1 MPRSAGLSVAPG
13 SAPRQHGRGA
23 PRRAV
28 RSVRRLAWWLAQTTT
43 QNQGDL
49 LPHMAPPRHRPGRR
63 KEPRPGLFKA
73 LRLGDIRSWLLI
85 GAILVI
91 VVVTITWVHQKPPTS
106 PAGHTPTPAPP
117 TSSAGRTPMPTGVPG
132 DWTLKFDGEF
142 NGTSLDTT
150 KWSTGWYGSGIT
162 APANEQENDCYDPAQ
177 VTEGGGVL
185 SLGLI
190 QKTETCGDNEPNA
203 AGLVST
209 AGKFSFTYG
218 FIEARVW
225 LPGVPGHP
233 GEVAN
238 WPGVWADG
246 QNWPQDG
253 EIDIAEGIGGQV
265 CAHLHSAVNPEGI
278 GPGGGT
284 GCPSGTYTDGWHTFA
299 ANWEPG
305 SITYYYDGVDIGRV
319 TSGVTSAPMFLVLD
333 YATLSAAA
341 MPATMKVEYMRVWQ
355 HP

>member
-1 MPRSAGLSVAPG
+1 MLRSAGLSVAAG
-13 SAPRQHGRGA
+13 AAPRRHGGGA
-23 PRRAV
+23 PRLAV
-28 RSVRRLAWWLAQTTT
+28 RSMRRLAWWLAQTTT

-49 LPHMAPPRHRPGRR
+49 LPHMAPPRHRPGPRR
-63 KEPRPGLFKA
+63 EPRPGLFKA
-73 LRLGDIRSWLLI
+73 LRLGDIRSWLI
-85 GAILVI
+85 IAAVLVI
-91 VVVTITWVHQKPPTS
+91 VVVTVTLTHQGPPAS
-106 PAGHTPTPAPP
+106 PVGHTPIPP
-117 TSSAGRTPMPTGVPG
+117 TSSAGHTPMPTGVSG

-162 APANEQENDCYDPAQ
+162 APANEQENDCYNPAQ
-177 VTEGGGVL
+177 VAVGGGVL
-185 SLGLI
+185 SLSLI
-190 QKTETCGDNEPNA
+190 QKSETCGDTEPYA
-203 AGLVST
+203 AGLIST

-218 FIEARVW
+218 LVEARVW
-225 LPGVPGHP
+225 LPGVPGSP

-238 WPGVWADG
+238 WPGIWADG

-278 GPGGGT
+278 GPGGGS
-284 GCPSGTYTDGWHTFA
+284 GCPSGTYTEGWHTFA
-299 ANWEPG
+299 ANWQPG
-305 SITYYYDGVDIGRV
+305 SITYYYDGVDIGSV

-333 YATLSAAA
+333 YAAQGVADASAA
-341 MPATMKVEYMRVWQ
+341 MKVEYMRVWQ